1 MDEMRI
7 PSSFRDK
14 VVNPNDIIQYIPKA
28 GVVAFSGMAGTALA
42 KEVPSIISQLDG
54 SYNLTVLTGGTTTVQ
69 FEEELS
75 VLQIDRRYP
84 VISGGPLRN
93 RTNSGLL
100 HVFDYWLSEY
110 SRLIRSGGIP
120 QAQHIDVAVIE
131 SSGIVEDGIIPS
143 TSVDA
148 MPAMVETAKKVIV
161 EINLSKPVLYGLHDI
176 LPPRGNGLVLINDI
190 LDRVGRP
197 VVECP
202 PEKIAA
208 IIVTDKPESGAGGY
222 GGVSKSEL
230 AIAGQIDDLF
240 SCKLG
245 RKSLSQK
252 YAIQPGAGP
261 LASALLDGLEVTG
274 LRIWC
279 EAISVDWVRS
289 IGDKVRAISSSCI
302 YSLKGQ
308 EKILRE
314 VYDEIDSFKE
324 GLVLRPYEITNRA
337 ELIACMNLISIQQ
350 AIEVDI
356 YGNANITHIGGNLY
370 NGVGGSGDFTR
381 NAFLTILALPST
393 TSDQKISRIV
403 PVCSHVD
410 VPEHDVDFLV
420 TENGWADLRGL
431 SPRERAKII
440 IEKCAAD
447 IFKNALTTY
456 FVKACKN
463 GGHEPISWKD
473 ALEFYQTMGL
483 DGPSNSG

>member
-1 MDEMRI
+1 MNEVRI
-7 PSSFRDK
+7 PPSLRDR
-14 VVNPNDIIQYIPKA
+14 VVDPRDVIQHIPKFA
-28 GVVAFSGMAGTALA
+28 VLAFGGMAGTALA
-42 KEVPSIISQLDG
+42 KEVPSIISQLNSD
-54 SYNLTVLTGGTTTVQ
+54 YKLTVLTGGTTTIQ
-69 FEEELS
+69 FEEELTA
-75 VLQIDRRYP
+75 VQINRRYP

-176 LPPRGNGLVLINDI
+176 LLPSGNEPVLINDI

-202 PEKIAA
+202 IEKIAA

-230 AIAGQIDDLF
+230 AIAGHIDDLF

-279 EAISVDWVRS
+279 EAITVDWVRS

-337 ELIACMNLISIQQ
+337 ELIARMNLISIQQ
-350 AIEVDI
+350 
-356 YGNANITHIGGNLY
+356 ANITHIGGNLY

-456 FVKACKN
+456 FVKACKI

-483 DGPSNSG
+483 DRSSRPR